1 MKSRSLAKSALL
13 IAMRSMMGATCS
25 QRDSGWSS
33 HSHSFALNLPGTGAG
48 LGTPA
53 CPPPGCSAAVRGE
66 RWGCVPP
73 VCSFPPPHFC
83 VLVVSSMGR
92 PMSRLPSSKLGLKYS
107 SGVMAVGLVWL
118 SVCVISV
125 CRTPRRG
132 NGGGLATGPPA
143 CRDPRDTHPIVGP
156 HVLLGDA
163 QEGLQGGLTA
173 CGRGGGE
180 DRSRRSA
187 HPPSPRRLHLCSCPC
202 AGPRGARSASA

>member
-53 CPPPGCSAAVRGE
+53 CPPLRSGRRGRRDAGVRG
-66 RWGCVPP
+66 PP
-73 VCSFPPPHFC
+73 FPPHFW

-107 SGVMAVGLVWL
+107 SGVMAVGLAWL

-125 CRTPRRG
+125 CGTARPG
-132 NGGGLATGPPA
+132 
-143 CRDPRDTHPIVGP
+143 
-156 HVLLGDA
+156 
-163 QEGLQGGLTA
+163 EGEGV
-173 CGRGGGE
+173 
-180 DRSRRSA
+180 
-187 HPPSPRRLHLCSCPC
+187 
-202 AGPRGARSASA
+202 